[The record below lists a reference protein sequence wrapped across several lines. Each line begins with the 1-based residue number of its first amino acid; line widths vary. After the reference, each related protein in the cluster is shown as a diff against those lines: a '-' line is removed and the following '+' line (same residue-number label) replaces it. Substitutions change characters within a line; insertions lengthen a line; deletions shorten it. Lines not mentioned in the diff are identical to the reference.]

1 MYFLGRHNQSL
12 SVVLSG
18 AADGPSCGLEGRHP
32 MMHTAAVSVL
42 SARVCGG
49 VVFSFVGIPEQGSM
63 EFLVTPLVAHG
74 PKAGIMSAFTLSHD
88 NVSGSGA
95 QRSIGPAQRA
105 ASQLTPSDTR
115 FAPLRCL
122 ELEGVCFGA

>member
-18 AADGPSCGLEGRHP
+18 AADGPSSGLEGRHP

-49 VVFSFVGIPEQGSM
+49 VVFSFVGIPEFGS
-63 EFLVTPLVAHG
+63 PG
-74 PKAGIMSAFTLSHD
+74 
-88 NVSGSGA
+88 VS
-95 QRSIGPAQRA
+95 RSPTCGLARA
-105 ASQLTPSDTR
+105 
-115 FAPLRCL
+115 
-122 ELEGVCFGA
+122 